1 MFQSFCEIFD
11 KWTQVQTYGEA
22 DKSKYIQKKSSTIM
36 TKYRDPPLVG
46 IGAISQISECIRLK
60 NVEEE
65 KKKKTTIIKGQFY
78 LFSKMIGS
86 TIKF

>member
-36 TKYRDPPLVG
+36 TKYRDSPLVG
-46 IGAISQISECIRLK
+46 IGARSQILECIRLK

-65 KKKKTTIIKGQFY
+65 KKKKKPLLLKGNFIC
-78 LFSKMIGS
+78 FPK
-86 TIKF
+86 

>member
-46 IGAISQISECIRLK
+46 IGARSQILECIRLK
-60 NVEEE
+60 NVEEQ
-65 KKKKTTIIKGQFY
+65 KKKKKPLLLKGNFIC
-78 LFSKMIGS
+78 FPKW
-86 TIKF
+86 

>member
-36 TKYRDPPLVG
+36 TKYQDPPLVG
-46 IGAISQISECIRLK
+46 IGARSQISECTRLK
-60 NVEEE
+60 DVEEE
-65 KKKKTTIIKGQFY
+65 KKKKKPLLLKGNFIC
-78 LFSKMIGS
+78 FPKW
-86 TIKF
+86 

>member
-22 DKSKYIQKKSSTIM
+22 DKSKYIQKKSSIIM
-36 TKYRDPPLVG
+36 TKYRDPPLVA
-46 IGAISQISECIRLK
+46 IGARSQISKCIRLK

-65 KKKKTTIIKGQFY
+65 KKKKKPLLLKGNFIC
-78 LFSKMIGS
+78 FPK
-86 TIKF
+86 